1 MLKSAKWFLAREAVF
16 PEYLYTTLVLYG
28 LTPIEAY
35 RATMTQAVSAPAPQS
50 EAGNGYGNPCVAK
63 FSTFFKKPIDN

>member
-1 MLKSAKWFLAREAVF
+1 MVFSTGSSLQSVF
-16 PEYLYTTLVLYG
+16 PEYLHTTLVLCG

-35 RATMTQAVSAPAPQS
+35 RATMTQAVSAPAPLS
-50 EAGNGYGNPCVAK
+50 EAGNGYGNPCAAAK